1 MSFHKNRLKDAN
13 LHNKTVLLRVDFN
26 VPINP
31 DTNQITDITRIK
43 YSLPTIKYLMGSNAK
58 TVIGCHIGRPKG
70 QYREEMS
77 VKIVAEILSHML
89 KIPIEVTQD
98 STSQKTKSQI
108 FNMKNG
114 ELLMLENL
122 RFNPEEEANDTA
134 FARELA
140 RGFDLFVND
149 AFGVSHRAHAS
160 VDAIS
165 QFLPT
170 VSGMLL
176 EQEVDVLTNLLN
188 KPDRP
193 FTTILGG
200 AKISDKIKVV
210 ENLGG
215 IADHILIGGGMAAT
229 FLKGQGLQIG
239 KSIVDPNFV
248 ESVKSIFNQNILSS
262 KLHIPTDVVVAEEF
276 NKSSQFREIPV
287 SEIKPSEII
296 LDIGTNTLQKYR
308 DIIRNSATVFWN
320 GPMGIYEWKSFE
332 KGTREIAKTL
342 SNEAITSI
350 IGGGSTVDAINHF
363 KVANKITHIST
374 GGGASLEF
382 LEGKIL
388 PGIKYLLS
396 KEIG

>member
-43 YSLPTIKYLMGSNAK
+43 YSLPTIKYLMESNAK

-122 RFNPEEEANDTA
+122 RFNPEEEANDTE

-229 FLKGQGLQIG
+229 FLKGQGMQIG

-382 LEGKIL
+382 LGGKIL